1 MPSYKLLSSSKVVAD
16 INTSIKEWLAHICV
30 NFKAVF
36 VPSHGYGGV
45 DIDPKK
51 VHIAIKSWI
60 DDLDKHA
67 AYHRIDPNPYKLAA
81 HLMFAISKAKP
92 IFRMIPNLTN
102 NYIEYCNNDVFTNKY
117 DWINEL
123 FAFELGLNLFSRDL
137 SEVDDDTAAAFVYLF
152 CFRDVNPKHLS
163 LTLEQLDKRM
173 IAEETVIAAY
183 KKMQA
188 STQGTV

>member
-1 MPSYKLLSSSKVVAD
+1 MPSYKLLSSSKVVAN
-16 INTSIKEWLAHICV
+16 INTSIKDWLAHICV
-30 NFKAVF
+30 NFKEVF

-45 DIDPKK
+45 DIDPKR
-51 VHIAIKSWI
+51 VHIAIKSWV

-67 AYHRIDPNPYKLAA
+67 AYHRLDPNPYKLAA

-92 IFRMIPNLTN
+92 IFRMIPSLTN
-102 NYIEYCNNDVFTNKY
+102 NYTEYCSNDVFANKY

-123 FAFELGLNLFSRDL
+123 FAFELGLYLFSRDL
-137 SEVDDDTAAAFVYLF
+137 SEVDDDTVAAFVYMF

-183 KKMQA
+183 KKLQA
-188 STQGTV
+188 STHDTV